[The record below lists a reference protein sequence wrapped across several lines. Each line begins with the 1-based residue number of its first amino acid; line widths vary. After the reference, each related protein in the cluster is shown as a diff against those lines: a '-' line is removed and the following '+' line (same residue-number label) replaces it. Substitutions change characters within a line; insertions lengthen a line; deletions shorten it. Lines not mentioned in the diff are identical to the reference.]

1 MSRPPVVNR
10 NVPAH
15 TPTRATPSIA
25 DAPVPVRKRPVRFTP
40 GFFEHAE
47 CDLALVHPR
56 TGLAIDEGTFYL
68 ETALRDP
75 FGGLRY
81 LILITR
87 STYEAIIS
95 NGDLIAEVKAA
106 IHTGLPMGVKSKLID
121 IRETKAWLHDAPPIV
136 DRSTGEPATLNLVSF
151 SHRVAGLVTDILG
164 FDMTQMSDEVRGD
177 FVERYSKIR
186 DEAREYREAM
196 ARVDGALEILQGKI
210 REMFE

>member
-1 MSRPPVVNR
+1 VSRPPVVNR

-15 TPTRATPSIA
+15 AATRPIPPIA
-25 DAPVPVRKRPVRFTP
+25 SGSVPVRKRPVRFHP
-40 GFFEHAE
+40 GFFEGAT
-47 CDLALVHPR
+47 CDLALVHPH
-56 TGLAIDEGTFYL
+56 TGLVIDEGTFYL
-68 ETALRDP
+68 EWVLGA
-75 FGGLRY
+75 FGHSLQM
-81 LILITR
+81 LVTR
-87 STYEAIIS
+87 STYEAIVS
-95 NGDLIAEVKAA
+95 NEDLIFQVKAA

-121 IRETKAWLHDAPPIV
+121 VRDTPAWGREVPPIV
-136 DRSTGEPATLNLVSF
+136 DRSAGEPATLNLVSF